1 MTLGGNFERGPLYPF
16 CVIPVGDPTRFRVEN
31 LRTGERFG
39 TYDAIVLAYEEA
51 ETLATN
57 RREGNN

>member
-1 MTLGGNFERGPLYPF
+1 MRSDFEKGPLYPF

-39 TYDAIVLAYEEA
+39 IHDQIINATDEAQERADAL
-51 ETLATN
+51 
-57 RREGNN
+57 REGNN